1 MPAEV
6 LTFLGMVFI
15 AAMLLAHSTIAPI
28 FGENRDVRK
37 RMKRRLKMVEDAG
50 PSVGATLLRE
60 NFLKELKPWERRLE
74 AMPKMAA
81 LTSLL
86 EQAGYKVPAYRILL
100 LSLALALVGAAAGY
114 LSTRMP
120 AVGLVAGIL
129 GLALPVWKISRDRK
143 KRFDRFEQQFPEAL
157 DIMIRGL
164 KAGHPFAESLHVV
177 SKELDGAVAQEFA
190 IVFYDINFGGD
201 VRRALLNL
209 LERMPSVT
217 VTAFVTSVLI
227 QRETGGNLSELL
239 GQLSK
244 TIRARFSFQGK
255 VKSASAEGRM
265 SAWVLTL
272 IPFVLAALLT
282 VTTPGYMLAL
292 IKEPLGHQ
300 LIGAAFGLLLLGI
313 LWIKKLIRI
322 DV

>member
-1 MPAEV
+1 MHSEIMI
-6 LTFLGMVFI
+6 FLGMVFI

-50 PSVGATLLRE
+50 PSVGASLIRQK
-60 NFLKELKPWERRLE
+60 FLKELQPWERRLE
-74 AMPKMAA
+74 SLPRMAS
-81 LTSLL
+81 LSSLL

-100 LSLALALVGAAAGY
+100 LSAALALTGATAGY
-114 LSTRMP
+114 LATRMP
-120 AVGLVAGIL
+120 AVSLGAGLL
-129 GLALPVWKISRDRK
+129 GLALPLWKISRDRK
-143 KRFDRFEQQFPEAL
+143 KRFDQFEQRFPEAI

-164 KAGHPFAESLHVV
+164 KAGHPFAESLHVAAR
-177 SKELDGAVAQEFA
+177 ELDGAVAQEFA

-272 IPFVLAALLT
+272 IPFVLAAILT
-282 VTTPGYMLAL
+282 VTSPQYMLAL
-292 IKEPLGHQ
+292 VKDPLGHQ
-300 LIGAAFGLLLLGI
+300 VIGSAFGLLLLGI
-313 LWIKKLIRI
+313 LWIKRLIRI